1 MRQDGWPHQGL
12 EGPHAKSTS
21 FLHRDLS
28 HGKMRHDLIVPRD
41 RCGALIGP
49 GGSVFKDMSA
59 RIGAGVHI
67 FDRDLVP
74 GEPEERRLVV
84 VTGSP
89 QQCMLAAAEVMLITS
104 RPNDPNKVFTS
115 GPLAGHRVQDQRP
128 GQAGRLGLD
137 FSPSAVLTIAAQPPP
152 PPVPPPPPPEPAP
165 DGAAAAPYGLPGLA
179 PPGAPTFETSKHEST
194 GGFVFKRR
202 LDQWPLPSDPNPA
215 AALSGKH
222 LFRLL
227 EAPGTIRHD
236 CFMRKKMCNRAIG
249 PKGATFKGMEESTG
263 CRIYI
268 IDARPPPEGPDDVRQ
283 VSLVGLPSSVR
294 AGYEAMYEVLDDG
307 RGLAISL
314 SCVRRGGLR
323 RGAAR

>member
-1 MRQDGWPHQGL
+1 MPEAYLSSEPATASINRCSLRNCSINSIFTSDPKALRLPTHQGL

-179 PPGAPTFETSKHEST
+179 PPGAPTFETSKHKST

-202 LDQWPLPSDPNPA
+202 LDQWPLPSAPNPA

-227 EAPGTIRHD
+227 EVRLPLELLLSYVAASRAQHSSTSAGTGGR
-236 CFMRKKMCNRAIG
+236 
-249 PKGATFKGMEESTG
+249 
-263 CRIYI
+263 RITHTHTHTHTHRERER
-268 IDARPPPEGPDDVRQ
+268 DR
-283 VSLVGLPSSVR
+283 
-294 AGYEAMYEVLDDG
+294 
-307 RGLAISL
+307 
-314 SCVRRGGLR
+314 
-323 RGAAR
+323 

>member
-128 GQAGRLGLD
+128 GQASRLGLRGERCKI
-137 FSPSAVLTIAAQPPP
+137 SCNIA
-152 PPVPPPPPPEPAP
+152 
-165 DGAAAAPYGLPGLA
+165 
-179 PPGAPTFETSKHEST
+179 TR
-194 GGFVFKRR
+194 KRPR
-202 LDQWPLPSDPNPA
+202 ATHRNIQATPLP
-215 AALSGKH
+215 
-222 LFRLL
+222 
-227 EAPGTIRHD
+227 E
-236 CFMRKKMCNRAIG
+236 RA
-249 PKGATFKGMEESTG
+249 
-263 CRIYI
+263 R
-268 IDARPPPEGPDDVRQ
+268 D
-283 VSLVGLPSSVR
+283 
-294 AGYEAMYEVLDDG
+294 
-307 RGLAISL
+307 
-314 SCVRRGGLR
+314 RGGHEA
-323 RGAAR
+323 GFA